1 MNEKW
6 SMIMKRV
13 LLWDIPDE
21 IMLVV
26 EHPSGVVYQ
35 NQVGGVV
42 CWQAEMEGVL
52 SPLDVSAGAAQRI
65 QDCPYLSG
73 REGITAEVADAIDAL
88 LASEPGARFLKV
100 DRARLGQSWEAWVY
114 VLIDSP
120 ESSATDAAGVYHG
133 PIYGFGGARGVLT
146 WPNSD

>member
-1 MNEKW
+1 
-6 SMIMKRV
+6 MKRV
-13 LLWDIPDE
+13 LLWNIPDE

-42 CWQAEMEGVL
+42 NWQAELEGVL
-52 SPLDVSAGAAQRI
+52 APLDVRPDAVRRI
-65 QDCPYLSG
+65 QDCPYPSG
-73 REGITAEVADAIDAL
+73 REGITDEIADAIDAL
-88 LASEPGARFLKV
+88 LASEPGARSVRV

-120 ESSATDAAGVYHG
+120 ERSTVEAAADDCFGS
-133 PIYGFGGARGVLT
+133 ICGFGRARGVLT
-146 WPNSD
+146 WQNSD

>member
-1 MNEKW
+1 M
-6 SMIMKRV
+6 
-13 LLWDIPDE
+13 PDE

-42 CWQAEMEGVL
+42 CWQAELEGVL
-52 SPLDVSAGAAQRI
+52 SPLDLSDETAQRI
-65 QDCPYLSG
+65 QNCPYPSG
-73 REGITAEVADAIDAL
+73 REGITDEVADTIDAL

-100 DRARLGQSWEAWVY
+100 DRARLGHSWEAWVY
-114 VLIDSP
+114 VLVDSP
-120 ESSATDAAGVYHG
+120 DSSASDVAGTYFG
-133 PIYGFGGARGVLT
+133 PIRGFGSARGVLT